1 VVLLAASGYLLN
13 NKGGVHME
21 KAISFFQKSI
31 GYISLA
37 VYCLMFIY
45 ALGMA
50 TPAASLLK
58 YQEERDFYSGVQGY
72 NNGILVLAIFG
83 LLISAFY
90 LVLRN
95 NKRKIYYVSNFTW
108 MGVGTVYALISGI
121 YTIVGVSAY
130 QKLYMALD
138 FDTINAYWAER
149 SLDLTINKNTPV
161 FGLGY
166 VVAILVILTIV
177 PIVLVLINKI
187 IGRIQHE
194 KKNKA
199 LASTTKSSD
208 SETIKESVK

>member
-166 VVAILVILTIV
+166 VLAILVILIIV

>member
-1 VVLLAASGYLLN
+1 
-13 NKGGVHME
+13 ME

-50 TPAASLLK
+50 TPTAALLK

-108 MGVGTVYALISGI
+108 MGVGTVYALICGI
-121 YTIVGVSAY
+121 YTIIGVSAY

-138 FDTINAYWAER
+138 FDTINAYWAQR
-149 SLDLTINKNTPV
+149 SLNLTINKNTPV

-166 VVAILVILTIV
+166 TVAILVILTIV

-194 KKNKA
+194 KMNKA

>member
-1 VVLLAASGYLLN
+1 
-13 NKGGVHME
+13 ME

-166 VVAILVILTIV
+166 VLAILVILIIV

>member
-1 VVLLAASGYLLN
+1 
-13 NKGGVHME
+13 ME

-108 MGVGTVYALISGI
+108 MGVGTVYALICGI
-121 YTIVGVSAY
+121 YTIIGVSAY

-166 VVAILVILTIV
+166 TVAILVILTIV

-199 LASTTKSSD
+199 LATTKSSD